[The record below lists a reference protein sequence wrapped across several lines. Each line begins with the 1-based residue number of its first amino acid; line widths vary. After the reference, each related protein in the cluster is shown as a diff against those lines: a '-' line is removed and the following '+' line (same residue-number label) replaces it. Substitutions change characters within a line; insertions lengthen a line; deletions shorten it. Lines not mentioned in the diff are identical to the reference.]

1 MKKRIILFFI
11 MCSIILTGC
20 INNNNQ
26 TKENNKNEKSDLKMT
41 EIKVKIHDKT
51 YKLNLENN
59 QTVEEFINILPQEYM
74 MNELNGNEKYVYI
87 NESLTTNTRQYKKI
101 EKGDVMLYG
110 DNCLVIFYE
119 SFETNYRYTKIGHI
133 DNLPDLGKEN
143 IKIYFEK

>member
-1 MKKRIILFFI
+1 MKKRIIIIFI
-11 MCSIILTGC
+11 ISLIILTGC
-20 INNNNQ
+20 IKKNNQ
-26 TKENNKNEKSDLKMT
+26 TQDKNKNEKSDLKMT
-41 EIKVKIHDKT
+41 EIKVIIENKP
-51 YKLNLENN
+51 YKLILENN

-87 NESLTTNTRQYKKI
+87 NESLTTNTRQPKKI

-143 IKIYFEK
+143 IKISFEK

>member
-1 MKKRIILFFI
+1 MKKRIILFLI

-26 TKENNKNEKSDLKMT
+26 TKENNKREKSDLKMT

-59 QTVEEFINILPQEYM
+59 QTVEEFINTLPQEYM
-74 MNELNGNEKYVYI
+74 MNELNGNEKYVYM
-87 NESLTTNTRQYKKI
+87 NESLTTNIYQPKKI

-119 SFETNYRYTKIGHI
+119 SFETDYRYTKIGHI

-143 IKIYFEK
+143 IKISFEK

>member
-1 MKKRIILFFI
+1 MKKRIILFLI

-59 QTVEEFINILPQEYM
+59 QTVEEFINTLPQEYM

-87 NESLTTNTRQYKKI
+87 NESLTTNIYQPKKI

-133 DNLPDLGKEN
+133 DKLPDLGKEN
-143 IKIYFEK
+143 IKISFEK

>member
-1 MKKRIILFFI
+1 MKKRIILFLI

-59 QTVEEFINILPQEYM
+59 QTVEEFINTLPQEYM

-87 NESLTTNTRQYKKI
+87 NESLTTNIYQPKKI

-110 DNCLVIFYE
+110 DNCLVIFYK

-143 IKIYFEK
+143 IKISFEK

>member
-1 MKKRIILFFI
+1 MKKRIILFLI

-59 QTVEEFINILPQEYM
+59 QTVEEFINTLPQEYM

-87 NESLTTNTRQYKKI
+87 NESLTTNIYQPKKI

-143 IKIYFEK
+143 IKISFEK

>member
-1 MKKRIILFFI
+1 MKKRIILFLI

-20 INNNNQ
+20 IKNNNQ

-59 QTVEEFINILPQEYM
+59 QTVEEFINSLPQEYM

-87 NESLTTNTRQYKKI
+87 SESLTTNIYQPKKI

-143 IKIYFEK
+143 IKISFEK